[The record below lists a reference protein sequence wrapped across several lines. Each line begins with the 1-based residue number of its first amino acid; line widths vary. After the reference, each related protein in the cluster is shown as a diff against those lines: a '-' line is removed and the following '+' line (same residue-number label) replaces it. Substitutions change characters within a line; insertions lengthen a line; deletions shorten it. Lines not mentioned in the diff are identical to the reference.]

1 MFQLLPLLALAASA
15 AVQTVLSA
23 DTTRGP
29 PLPNAHLDLSDLK
42 WTLSNANKS
51 ISVPTSFVNQAHLA
65 LIDAGIIDD
74 PNIGLN
80 EGTTRWVGEEK
91 AWLWQTNVDLSEI
104 FKWEQVDQYFF
115 AFQGLDTFCEIKL
128 GPHLIGTTDNAFRSW
143 VFNATDAI
151 HKLGPSTHSTTLSL
165 RFDSPWGVATRLAHE
180 PGNLW
185 YPQAGLGNPNV
196 ADTLVIYEYDARTH
210 NASSYNG
217 WLNRILFTFLGPAYL
232 PSGPLKPGYLIGLA
246 RTATTETRPAAP
258 RDPAHGD
265 SQTVVTIKPPTT
277 GQKDESDFEPYW
289 IHKTVIDIY
298 RQGQRNNLPPDQ
310 NAPWVINITLPLVT
324 PHPPSRFASA
334 SLSGT
339 LRGTNIKFAPVRL
352 RALPLPAYSTD
363 GPQVYLTAS
372 FSVAPN
378 AVEKWYPATLGNP
391 KLYELGL
398 SFDSGFSPQTQWDE
412 RVGFRTII
420 VDQSQYTEQ
429 EVARGVTPGSKF
441 NLQINGKPFFVQGSS
456 IIPIDNFAARAN
468 SSTITWLLKS
478 AVLAHQNVIR
488 IWGGGAYETDEFY
501 DLCDEIGVLAWSE
514 SVFAC
519 GAYPI
524 EPKHILD
531 NVLAETAENVQR
543 LGRHPSVALWAGNNE
558 PRITFADPKHLIQKG
573 EGYIEWINGTWN
585 NGSVY
590 FKQYDYLY
598 NHAIRDVLMDNTR
611 SISYMPSSTTDGY
624 LTLDP
629 YVSRYGKH
637 VPGEIDGDKELY
649 NYNTAISFDTKNY
662 PVARFVNEFG
672 FHSMPSIYTWDRI
685 LTNIEAYSF
694 NSSEI
699 RVHTKHPPAKSLTY
713 PFAADDGQKEM
724 TTGVTDWYPTPNITG
739 DPRELLA
746 QWAYSTQVFQA
757 AFMASEITYYRLGAS
772 RGENNMGALYWQLND
787 VWEGVSWSSIEY
799 TGRWKIFHYVAE
811 RVQDHVIIS
820 PMFNRTNQTL
830 DVYAT
835 SDLWYPVT
843 GNAKWTWYD
852 FAGKQLAS
860 ANQTFSIGPINSTH
874 LFRAVG
880 LEDMV
885 PGSTPSND
893 AWLHLQL
900 TASSQTSGQSFYNEQ
915 FFHPVPLKD
924 AALRASHVTV
934 TVTGKNRFNI
944 IGHGAVAAWVNVEP
958 PPAILRDVFQL
969 GVTGY
974 FMDSRT
980 KKPSNCFFLRP
991 DEVRVLDFV
1000 VYEDN
1005 TNGEFSSKIHVRT
1018 LWDNYHKS
1026 NTPTTT

>member
-1 MFQLLPLLALAASA
+1 MLHFPLLALAASA
-15 AVQTVLSA
+15 ALQGVFSA

-29 PLPNAHLDLSDLK
+29 PLPIAHLDFADLE
-42 WTLSNANKS
+42 WSLSNANKS
-51 ISVPTSFVNQAHLA
+51 ISVPTPFVNQAHLA

-91 AWLWQTNVDLSEI
+91 AWLWQTHVDLSTI
-104 FKWEQVDQYFF
+104 FKWEQVNQYFF
-115 AFQGLDTFCEIKL
+115 VFQGLDTFCEIHL
-128 GPHLIGTTDNAFRSW
+128 GPHHIGTTDNAFRSW

-151 HKLGPSTHSTTLSL
+151 HKLGPGTRNSTLSL
-165 RFDSPWGVATRLAHE
+165 RFDSPWGVATRLAHD
-180 PGNLW
+180 PDHLW
-185 YPQAGLGNPNV
+185 YPQAPLGSSGV
-196 ADTLVIYEYDARTH
+196 ADTLVIYEYDAR
-210 NASSYNG
+210 NWARKQQSDFG
-217 WLNRILFTFLGPAYL
+217 WDWGPAYL

-246 RTATTETRPAAP
+246 RTTVPDTRATAP

-265 SQTVVTIKPPTT
+265 SQTVVTMKPPATR
-277 GQKDESDFEPYW
+277 QEDESNSEPYW
-289 IHKTVIDIY
+289 VHKTVIDIY

-324 PHPPSRFASA
+324 PHPSSRFTSA
-334 SLSGT
+334 SLSGN
-339 LRGTNIKFAPVRL
+339 LHGTNLKFKPVKL
-352 RALPLPAYSTD
+352 RTLPLPAYSTN
-363 GPQVYLTAS
+363 GPHVFLTAS
-372 FSVAPN
+372 FTVAPN
-378 AVEKWYPATLGNP
+378 AVEKWFPATLGNP
-391 KLYELGL
+391 KLYDLGL
-398 SFDSGFSPQTQWDE
+398 SFDSGFSPQTQWVE
-412 RVGFRTII
+412 RVGFRTI
-420 VDQSQYTEQ
+420 VLDQSQYTEQ
-429 EVARGVTPGSKF
+429 EIARGITPGS
-441 NLQINGKPFFVQGSS
+441 NM
-456 IIPIDNFAARAN
+456 IPIDNFAARAN

-478 AVLAHQNVIR
+478 AVLAHQSVIR
-488 IWGGGAYETDEFY
+488 VWGGGAYETDEFY

-524 EPKHILD
+524 EPKSILD

-543 LGRHPSVALWAGNNE
+543 LSRHPSVALWAGNNE
-558 PRITFADPKHLIQKG
+558 G
-573 EGYIEWINGTWN
+573 EGYIQWINSTWN
-585 NGSVY
+585 NGSIY
-590 FKQYDYLY
+590 LQQYDYLY
-598 NHAIRDVLMDNTR
+598 NHAIRDVLLDNTR
-611 SISYMPSSTTDGY
+611 SISYIPSSTTDGY

-629 YVSRYGKH
+629 YVSRYGHKTR
-637 VPGEIDGDKELY
+637 GEIDGDKELY
-649 NYNTAISFDTKNY
+649 NYNTAVSFDTETY

-672 FHSMPSIYTWDRI
+672 FHSMPSIYTWDRV

-713 PFAADDGQKEM
+713 PFAADDGQAEM

-746 QWAYSTQVFQA
+746 QWAYSTQIFQA
-757 AFMASEITYYRLGAS
+757 AYMASEITYYRLGAS

-811 RVQDHVIIS
+811 RVQDRVIIS
-820 PMFNRTNQTL
+820 PIFNRTNETL
-830 DVYAT
+830 DIYAT

-843 GNAKWTWYD
+843 GNAQWTWYD
-852 FAGKQLAS
+852 FSGKQLAS

-885 PGSTPSND
+885 PGSTSPND

-900 TASSQTSGQSFYNEQ
+900 TSFSQESNQSFYNEQ

-934 TVTGKNRFNI
+934 SVTGKNRFNI
-944 IGHGAVAAWVNVEP
+944 TGHGAVAAWVNVEP
-958 PPAILRDVFQL
+958 PP

-974 FMDSRT
+974 FTDSKTRQ
-980 KKPSNCFFLRP
+980 PSNCFFLRP

-1005 TNGEFSSKIHVRT
+1005 TNGEFSNNLRVRT

-1026 NTPTTT
+1026 DTKTLA

>member
-1 MFQLLPLLALAASA
+1 MLQLLPLLALGASA
-15 AVQTVLSA
+15 AVQNVFSA

-29 PLPNAHLDLSDLK
+29 PLPIARLDLSDLQ
-42 WTLSNANKS
+42 WSLSNANKS
-51 ISVPTSFVNQAHLA
+51 ISVPTPFVNQAHLA

-115 AFQGLDTFCEIKL
+115 AFQGLDTFCEINL
-128 GPHLIGTTDNAFRSW
+128 GPHHIGTTDNAFRSW

-151 HKLGPSTHSTTLSL
+151 HKLGPGTRSTTLSL
-165 RFDSPWGVATRLAHE
+165 RFDSAWGVATRLANE
-180 PGNLW
+180 PGHMW
-185 YPQAGLGNPNV
+185 YPQAGLGNPDA
-196 ADTLVIYEYDARTH
+196 ADILVVYEYDAR
-210 NASSYNG
+210 NWARKQQSDFG
-217 WLNRILFTFLGPAYL
+217 WDWGPAYS
-232 PSGPLKPGYLIGLA
+232 PCGPHKPGYLFGLA
-246 RTATTETRPAAP
+246 RTTTPETRAVVH
-258 RDPAHGD
+258 RSPAHGD
-265 SQTVVTIKPPTT
+265 SQTVVKIKPPTA
-277 GQKDESDFEPYW
+277 GRKDESDAEPYW
-289 IHKTVIDIY
+289 VHKTVIDIY

-310 NAPWVINITLPLVT
+310 NAPWVVNITLPLIT
-324 PHPPSRFASA
+324 PHPPNRFASA
-334 SLSGT
+334 TLSGT
-339 LRGTNIKFAPVRL
+339 LHGTNIKFEPVQL
-352 RALPLPAYSTD
+352 RALPVPAYATY
-363 GPQVYLTAS
+363 GPQVFLTAS
-372 FSVAPN
+372 FTVAPN
-378 AVEKWYPATLGNP
+378 AVEKWFPATLGNP

-398 SFDSGFSPQTQWDE
+398 SFDSGFSPQTQWVE
-412 RVGFRTII
+412 RVGFRTI
-420 VDQSQYTEQ
+420 VLDQSQYTQE
-429 EVARGVTPGSKF
+429 EVARGITPGSKF
-441 NLQINGKPFFVQGSS
+441 NLQINGKEFYAQGSS
-456 IIPIDNFAARAN
+456 MIPIDVFSARAN

-488 IWGGGAYETDEFY
+488 VWGGGAYETDEFY
-501 DLCDEIGVLAWSE
+501 DLCDEIGVMAWSE

-524 EPKHILD
+524 EPKSILD

-558 PRITFADPKHLIQKG
+558 G
-573 EGYIEWINGTWN
+573 EGYIEWINATWN
-585 NGSVY
+585 NGSIY

-598 NHAIRDVLMDNTR
+598 NHAIRDVLLDNTR
-611 SISYMPSSTTDGY
+611 SISYIASSTTDGY
-624 LTLDP
+624 LTLEP

-637 VPGEIDGDKELY
+637 VKGQIDGDKELY
-649 NYNTAISFDTKNY
+649 NYDTAVSFDTQTY

-672 FHSMPSIYTWDRI
+672 FHSMPSIYTWDRV

-694 NSSEI
+694 NSTEI
-699 RVHTKHPPAKSLTY
+699 RVHTKHPPAKSLAY

-724 TTGVTDWYPTPNITG
+724 TTGVTNWYPTPNITG

-746 QWAYSTQVFQA
+746 QWAYSTQIFQA
-757 AFMASEITYYRLGAS
+757 AYMASEITYYRLGAS

-787 VWEGVSWSSIEY
+787 VWEGNSWSSIEY

-830 DVYAT
+830 DIYAT
-835 SDLWYPVT
+835 SDLWHPVT
-843 GNAKWTWYD
+843 GDAKWTWYD
-852 FAGKQLAS
+852 YSGKQLAS
-860 ANQTFSIGPINSTH
+860 ANQTFTIGPINSAH

-880 LEDMV
+880 IEDMV

-900 TASSQTSGQSFYNEQ
+900 TASSQESGQSFYNEQ

-924 AALRASHVTV
+924 AALRPSHVTV
-934 TVTGKNRFNI
+934 SVTDKNRFNI
-944 IGHGAVAAWVNVEP
+944 AGHGAVAAWVNVEP
-958 PPAILRDVFQL
+958 PP

-974 FMDSRT
+974 FMDSKT

-991 DEVRVLDFV
+991 DEIRALEFV
-1000 VYEDN
+1000 VYEDD
-1005 TNGEFSSKIHVRT
+1005 TNGEYAKKIRVRT

-1026 NTPTTT
+1026 DTKTTK